1 MKTVLTW
8 ITFAFTS
15 FFCCAQDYTQQ
26 AATAMHKKQPQLA
39 LHFLRKAEQEAP
51 ENLNVLLQ
59 LATTHFVMHDYTTA
73 ASYYERAV
81 ALNPGHINVRYNCAM
96 AHSKYGNFA
105 RALEQYETVYQ
116 KLHNEKVKGHLF
128 KLYIR
133 CKKWDKA
140 YSLQPPELWWY
151 TENIYG
157 TTILLDIDK
166 PGNGFGDGIQFIRYA
181 QTLKQS
187 GATVFVKAPNPLV
200 PLLKRCAYIDQVFAK
215 DEAIPAYDTL
225 YNICI
230 ASLLLRTKD
239 QIMMRTPQ
247 RPYLSADPELVNF
260 WSKEIHPNS
269 NFKIGLCWQSNLVQ
283 DSFNGKIMPS
293 SRSISLEELAPLADT
308 NITFYSLQ
316 KVTDPITPPFP
327 LTQFTQDF
335 DESHGRFM
343 DTAALIMNMD
353 LIITVDTS
361 IAHLAGAL
369 GKPVWLLLS
378 CESDYRWFTDM
389 DTSPLYPDMQLFRQ
403 QAYGDWKPVIE
414 SMKKALCKRTHTSRN
429 PA

>member
-1 MKTVLTW
+1 MKKILSCIPFV
-8 ITFAFTS
+8 FTALL
-15 FFCCAQDYTQQ
+15 CCAQDYKQQ
-26 AATAMHKKQPQLA
+26 AAAAMQKKQPQLA
-39 LHFLRKAEQEAP
+39 LHFLHKAEQQTP
-51 ENLNVLLQ
+51 NDQNVLLQ
-59 LATTHFVMHDYTTA
+59 LATTHFVMQAYTTA
-73 ASYYERAV
+73 ASYYERA
-81 ALNPGHINVRYNCAM
+81 LLLTPGHISTHYNCAM
-96 AHSKYGNFA
+96 THSKYGNFA
-105 RALEQYETVYQ
+105 RAIEQYETVY
-116 KLHNEKVKGHLF
+116 KKAHSEKVKGHLF

-133 CKKWDKA
+133 CKQWDKA
-140 YSLQPPELWWY
+140 YSLQPPALWWY
-151 TENIYG
+151 NENIYG
-157 TTILLDIDK
+157 KTILLDIDK

-181 QTLKQS
+181 QILKQA
-187 GATVFVKAPNPLV
+187 GATIFVKAPNPLV
-200 PLLKRCAYIDQVFAK
+200 PLLKRCTYIDQVYAK

-230 ASLLLRTKD
+230 ASLLLHTKD

-247 RPYLSADPELVNF
+247 RPYLSADPEFIDF
-260 WSKEIHPNS
+260 WNKQTHPDS
-269 NFKIGLCWQSNLVQ
+269 NFKIGLCWQSNLAQ
-283 DSFNGKIMPS
+283 DPFNGKIMPS
-293 SRSISLEELAPLADT
+293 PRSISLEELAPLADK

-316 KVTDPITPPFP
+316 KLAESTTPPFP

-378 CESDYRWFTDM
+378 CESDYRWFTGTDI
-389 DTSPLYPDMQLFRQ
+389 SPLYPDMKLFRQ
-403 QAYGDWKPVIE
+403 QAYGDWQSVVASVKQ
-414 SMKKALCKRTHTSRN
+414 ALHERMHTHRN

>member
-1 MKTVLTW
+1 MKKILSCIPFV
-8 ITFAFTS
+8 FTALL
-15 FFCCAQDYTQQ
+15 CCAHDYTQQ
-26 AATAMHKKQPQLA
+26 AAAAMQKKQPQLA
-39 LHFLRKAEQEAP
+39 LQFLRKAEQEAP
-51 ENLNVLLQ
+51 NDLNVLLQ
-59 LATTHFVMHDYTTA
+59 LATTHFVMYDYPTA
-73 ASYYERAV
+73 ASYYERAL
-81 ALNPGHINVRYNCAM
+81 ALNAGHINAHYNCAM

-157 TTILLDIDK
+157 ATILLDIDK

-181 QTLKQS
+181 QTLKQA
-187 GATVFVKAPNPLV
+187 GAIVFVKAPNPLV

-215 DEAIPAYDTL
+215 DEAIPAYDTV
-225 YNICI
+225 YTICI

-247 RPYLSADPELVNF
+247 RPYLSANPELIEF
-260 WSKEIHPNS
+260 WSKEIHANS
-269 NFKIGLCWQSNLVQ
+269 NFKIGLCWQSNVVQ
-283 DSFNGKIMPS
+283 DSFSGKIMPS
-293 SRSISLEELAPLADT
+293 PRSISLEELSPLADT
-308 NITFYSLQ
+308 DSTFYSLQ
-316 KVTDPITPPFP
+316 KVNEPTTPPFP

-378 CESDYRWFTDM
+378 CESDYRWFTDT
-389 DTSPLYPDMQLFRQ
+389 DISPLYPDMKLFRQ
-403 QAYGDWKPVIE
+403 QAYGDWKPVIT
-414 SMKKALCKRTHTSRN
+414 SMKKALHERMHLHRN
-429 PA
+429 SA